1 MWRSLLRRGFFR
13 ETRIP
18 REASSLLCSNSRSD
32 DALAT
37 GVTPRAFVLRKL
49 ETEAFFS
56 STPASF
62 DRTEREEEA
71 SHFDLDATRSNV
83 TQDPTSTSSRDY
95 SFRKHSYRNFLLCC
109 PECVSVDEN
118 GSRIFISDSYHNRIL
133 ITDVD
138 GKILDCIGGSS
149 TGFEDGEFEYS
160 KLSCPTAS
168 YYFDTNDCLYFVD
181 SENHALRRADLEKRL
196 VETIHPPYVK
206 RSSGIWNWMLG
217 KLGFAKEVPLSFQEL
232 DSSAIESPRHV
243 MEIEDGNLLVI
254 DRSFE
259 IAWVVGA
266 DDGSIREAIR
276 GSPSIINLCDNAIK
290 ERMSLLKDM
299 YANLTIKKGQ
309 NSLSLVSSI
318 ASVDKHAILT
328 DTDGQRVI
336 KYNLESKSMSC
347 LRFSNFGVLGL
358 PNWLICPLER
368 VSTSSS
374 IEKTREHV
382 HHVKVLPGRCDIR
395 VFVDVPSGTE
405 LLSPLDEN
413 SMWRQVRGSGS
424 EISLLSQGQGQ
435 ITNPEKV
442 GVAQQWFDELDNLA
456 FTEVQDE
463 NTVNKTEELIAENT
477 IDKRKAHFD
486 CAVRTSPG
494 TCEVVV
500 TAVLYLSIDYACEN
514 HEEQKLIGSRLI
526 LDMCS
531 TSQSEEIESFFDN
544 CEDLQ
549 DLVFTCPLHLRIKLE
564 CDDHPAADTNKEIVS
579 TDSSININVSL

>member
-1 MWRSLLRRGFFR
+1 MWRSLLRRGFSKGTLLPR
-13 ETRIP
+13 ET
-18 REASSLLCSNSRSD
+18 SSLLCWISRGD
-32 DALAT
+32 DALLT
-37 GVTPRAFVLRKL
+37 GVTPRAFVSRKA
-49 ETEAFFS
+49 EIEAFFS

-62 DRTEREEEA
+62 HRTEREEEA

-83 TQDPTSTSSRDY
+83 NRDTASTFSGY
-95 SFRKHSYRNFLLCC
+95 SPFRKHSYRNFLLCC

-149 TGFEDGEFEYS
+149 PGFEDGEFEYS

-168 YYFDTNDCLYFVD
+168 YYFDTTDCLYFVD
-181 SENHALRRADLEKRL
+181 SENHALRRADLERRL

-217 KLGFAKEVPLSFQEL
+217 KLGFAKEVPLSIQEL

-254 DRSFE
+254 DHSFE
-259 IAWVVGA
+259 IAWVVSA
-266 DDGSIREAIR
+266 DDGSIRESIR
-276 GSPSIINLCDNAIK
+276 GSLSIVNLCDNAIK

-299 YANLTIKKGQ
+299 CANLTIKKGQ
-309 NSLSLVSSI
+309 NALSLISSI
-318 ASVDKHAILT
+318 ASVDKHAIFA
-328 DTDGQRVI
+328 DTDGQTVI
-336 KYNLESKSMSC
+336 KYNLESKSISC
-347 LRFSNFGVLGL
+347 LRFSNFGVVGL

-368 VSTSSS
+368 VSTSSL

-382 HHVKVLPGRCDIR
+382 RHVKVLPGRCDIR
-395 VFVDVPSGTE
+395 VVVDVPGGTE
-405 LLSPLDEN
+405 LLSPIDEN
-413 SMWRQVRGSGS
+413 SIWRQVRGSGS
-424 EISLLSQGQGQ
+424 EISVLSQGQGQ

-463 NTVNKTEELIAENT
+463 NAINKTEELIAENT

-500 TAVLYLSIDYACEN
+500 TAVLYLSIDNACEK

-531 TSQSEEIESFFDN
+531 TSQPKEIESFFDN
-544 CEDLQ
+544 CEDLR
-549 DLVFTCPLHLRIKLE
+549 DLVFTCPVHLRIKLE